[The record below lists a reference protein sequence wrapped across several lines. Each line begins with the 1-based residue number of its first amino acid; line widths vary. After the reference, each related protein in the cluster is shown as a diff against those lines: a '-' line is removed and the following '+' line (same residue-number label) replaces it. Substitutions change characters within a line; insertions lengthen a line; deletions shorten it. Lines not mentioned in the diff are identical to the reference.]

1 MLILGID
8 TSTNIGSVALYSTE
22 TGLVGEMTI
31 NIKKTHSENIMVQLD
46 NLLKITG
53 TQMKDVDK
61 ISVSTGPGSF
71 TGIRIGVAAAK
82 GLASSGDFKMA
93 GINELD
99 AIASMSTDNDVEIC
113 SLIDARKER
122 AYHCLYKYNNGSLE
136 RLEEYAVGELREYL
150 ETRKDKKTL
159 YLGDGAIKYKD
170 LICEVVNENAKFAKN
185 SLTLPRASIVAE
197 LAINKEDNLYT
208 MEPFYLSKTQAERQ
222 KEEQERKN
230 K

>member
-8 TSTNIGSVALYSTE
+8 TSTNIGSVGLYSTE
-22 TGLVGEMTI
+22 TGLIGEMTI

-53 TQMKDVDK
+53 VKIKDIDK
-61 ISVSTGPGSF
+61 LAVSIGPGSF

-82 GLASSGDFKMA
+82 GIASSGNFKIA

-99 AIASMSTDNDVEIC
+99 VIAGMSTENDVDIC
-113 SLIDARKER
+113 ALIDARKER
-122 AYHCLYKYNNGSLE
+122 AYHCLYKYKDGSLE

-150 ETRKDKKTL
+150 ESRKDKKTL
-159 YLGDGAIKYKD
+159 YLGDGALKYKE
-170 LICEVVNENAKFAKN
+170 LISEIVKDNAKFAKK
-185 SLTLPRASIVAE
+185 SLSLPRASMVAE
-197 LAINKEDNLYT
+197 LAENKEDNLYT

-222 KEEQERKN
+222 KEEREKKN
-230 K
+230 